1 MRRITIACVT
11 SLIAKWKEILN
22 SIADGKKKK
31 KINVLKEILNE
42 TYRDL
47 KQCNEDIVTL
57 CSYEEI
63 ENDAIA
69 SD

>member
-1 MRRITIACVT
+1 MA
-11 SLIAKWKEILN
+11 
-22 SIADGKKKK
+22 KKK

-42 TYRDL
+42 KYRDL

-57 CSYEEI
+57 RSDEEI

>member
-11 SLIAKWKEILN
+11 SLIAKWKAILN
-22 SIADGKKKK
+22 SIADGKKKN

-42 TYRDL
+42 KYRDL

-57 CSYEEI
+57 RSDEEI

>member
-1 MRRITIACVT
+1 M
-11 SLIAKWKEILN
+11 AKKN
-22 SIADGKKKK
+22 K

-42 TYRDL
+42 KYRDL
-47 KQCNEDIVTL
+47 KQPNEDIVTL
-57 CSYEEI
+57 LSDEEI

>member
-1 MRRITIACVT
+1 M
-11 SLIAKWKEILN
+11 AKKT
-22 SIADGKKKK
+22 K

-42 TYRDL
+42 KYRDL
-47 KQCNEDIVTL
+47 KQPHEDIVTL
-57 CSYEEI
+57 LSDEEI

>member
-1 MRRITIACVT
+1 M
-11 SLIAKWKEILN
+11 E
-22 SIADGKKKK
+22 KKNK

-42 TYRDL
+42 KYRDL
-47 KQCNEDIVTL
+47 KQPNEDIVTL
-57 CSYEEI
+57 LSDEEI

>member
-1 MRRITIACVT
+1 M
-11 SLIAKWKEILN
+11 AKKT
-22 SIADGKKKK
+22 K

-42 TYRDL
+42 KYRDL
-47 KQCNEDIVTL
+47 KQPNEDIVTL
-57 CSYEEI
+57 LSDEEI